1 MERESLSG
9 FTIPWAM
16 ALSPGNKGARTSF
29 FNGEIPM
36 AKTRKSKTKKPTAK
50 KAKKPARRTAAKS
63 RPAPARA
70 KKPAPMKKQP
80 ITGEGDYVASNLFLK
95 DQTAF
100 VKRNKAKIPQLGR
113 QAERALDGPEG
124 ASLRA
129 AEQEAMSRST
139 IE

>member
-1 MERESLSG
+1 
-9 FTIPWAM
+9 
-16 ALSPGNKGARTSF
+16 
-29 FNGEIPM
+29 M
-36 AKTRKSKTKKPTAK
+36 AKTRKSKM
-50 KAKKPARRTAAKS
+50 KKPAAKKVKKPAKRAAAKS

-70 KKPAPMKKQP
+70 KKPAPKKKQP
-80 ITGEGDYVASNLFLK
+80 VIGEGDYVASNLFLK

-100 VKRNKAKIPQLGR
+100 VKHNRAKIPQLGR

-129 AEQEAMSRST
+129 AEQEAMSRSV